1 MSKYRVTLTI
11 HETGGMSKEDFRK
24 LQEAVNQIAEICEFK
39 MVIDE
44 EAIKVGTISQ
54 LIGFVGPKQ
63 FAPPETYE
71 QTKAKVDAML
81 AGTLPKSEYP
91 VLIHKTDTTLRD
103 TYGHD
108 LPEDE
113 KEVSS
118 HN

>member
-11 HETGGMSKEDFRK
+11 HETGGMSKEDFRR
-24 LQEAVNQIAEICEFK
+24 LQEAVNQIAEVTEFK
-39 MVIDE
+39 LVIDE
-44 EAIKVGTISQ
+44 EAMNIGTIAN
-54 LIGFVGPKQ
+54 LMGFVGPKQ
-63 FAPPETYE
+63 FTPTKTYE

-91 VLIHKTDTTLRD
+91 VMIHKPDTTLRD

-113 KEVSS
+113 KALSS